1 MSEDLIKIRN
11 QIMALAEEYF
21 ILKEKDKIFI
31 ENISSI
37 PVSGKVLDNKDLI
50 NLIQSSLDMWLTAGE
65 FTEKFEKAISAKT
78 GIRHTLF
85 VNSGSSANLLAITAL
100 KEFYNLQDGDE
111 VITSAVNFPTTLNPI
126 IQSNLKTQKIN

>member
-65 FTEKFEKAISAKT
+65 FTEKFLSKDSYEKFNISP
-78 GIRHTLF
+78 F
-85 VNSGSSANLLAITAL
+85 S
-100 KEFYNLQDGDE
+100 
-111 VITSAVNFPTTLNPI
+111 P
-126 IQSNLKTQKIN
+126 LKTVPTGSD

>member
-50 NLIQSSLDMWLTAGE
+50 NLID
-65 FTEKFEKAISAKT
+65 
-78 GIRHTLF
+78 R
-85 VNSGSSANLLAITAL
+85 
-100 KEFYNLQDGDE
+100 LQ
-111 VITSAVNFPTTLNPI
+111 NF
-126 IQSNLKTQKIN
+126 

>member
-11 QIMALAEEYF
+11 QIMDLAEEYF

-50 NLIQSSLDMWLTAGE
+50 NLIQFLSYLCYYYKKLVKIMSN
-65 FTEKFEKAISAKT
+65 
-78 GIRHTLF
+78 IR
-85 VNSGSSANLLAITAL
+85 
-100 KEFYNLQDGDE
+100 D
-111 VITSAVNFPTTLNPI
+111 NP
-126 IQSNLKTQKIN
+126 